1 MHAPQFSTEEKTNPR
16 TPAARSSSA
25 PISAAPQTRDARL
38 RAALYGLDLFA
49 ILTAAISADVAYRLI
64 TGTFTSEFSL
74 LLVGALMLGW
84 TVIAMNSGVYTLR
97 QRVSQS
103 MNITRAAYAA
113 VVLILVALSTLYIT
127 EAPLPRQYALITL
140 VLVTSLL
147 MMWRLIA
154 RASASLLR
162 SKRAVVQTRVL
173 IVGANNLG
181 QQVASMITQSWTGS
195 QIIGF
200 VDDEM
205 RGSFAEHSILGGLDD
220 VVRLINERAIGEVVV
235 ALPNNQYDAL
245 NKIVI
250 ALKSLPVNVSVVPD
264 FLSLALYRPS
274 VSELGGLPLINLTEP
289 ALTVTQRMVK
299 RAFDIAISGT
309 ALLIASPVMLL
320 IALAIRLDSEG
331 PILFRQDRIGENGK
345 VFKMYKFRSMVANAE
360 RLQALVN
367 TVDANGNT
375 IHKRRNDPRVT
386 RVGRIIRKTSLD
398 ELPQLLNVLNG
409 TMSIVGPRP
418 ELPWMVEDAYQ
429 PWQHRRFAVPQGITG
444 WWQVTGRA
452 DKPMHLN
459 TEQDLYY
466 IQNYSFW
473 LDLKII
479 LKTVPALARGK
490 GAF

>member
-1 MHAPQFSTEEKTNPR
+1 MHAPQFSTEEKTKPR
-16 TPAARSSSA
+16 TTSAGSGSA
-25 PISAAPQTRDARL
+25 PITSPRTRDARL
-38 RAALYGLDLFA
+38 HAALYGLDLFA
-49 ILTAAISADVAYRLI
+49 ILTAAVAADVAYRLI

-74 LLVGALMLGW
+74 LLVGALMVGW
-84 TVIAMNSGVYTLR
+84 TVIAMNSGVYILR

-113 VVLILVALSTLYIT
+113 VVLILVALSMLYVT
-127 EAPLPRQYALITL
+127 EAAVPRQFALITL
-140 VLVTSLL
+140 VLVASLL
-147 MMWRLIA
+147 MVWRLIA
-154 RASASLLR
+154 RASAASLLR

-181 QQVASMITQSWTGS
+181 HQVASMIQQSWTGS

-200 VDDEM
+200 VDDDK

-220 VVRLINERAIGEVVV
+220 VVRLIDERAVREVVV
-235 ALPNNQYDAL
+235 ALPNNQYAAL

-299 RAFDIAISGT
+299 RAFDIVISGT

-320 IALAIRLDSEG
+320 IALAIRLDSAG

-398 ELPQLLNVLNG
+398 ELPQLFNVLNG